1 VSTANV
7 GQLAADVL
15 IASLRLERI
24 GVFDPQYFIP
34 VVGARED
41 GRPGIT
47 TPYECKSDLALLF
60 HEEIYVWKV
69 YGRSDLPLVMV
80 QQRSPVLKVR
90 ELFQLVVH
98 DIQQSAAQG
107 RKMNSS
113 PHFWTS

>member
-24 GVFDPQYFIP
+24 GVFDPKYFIP

-47 TPYECKSDLALLF
+47 TPYECMSDLALLNSTRF
-60 HEEIYVWKV
+60 MCEKYMAALIFPLLWYNK
-69 YGRSDLPLVMV
+69 DL
-80 QQRSPVLKVR
+80 
-90 ELFQLVVH
+90 LF
-98 DIQQSAAQG
+98 
-107 RKMNSS
+107 
-113 PHFWTS
+113 